1 MKPGTLR
8 IGAPLNGLIE
18 PTDQPEERSYPK
30 KVLKMRLGSSV
41 ALPWAIVRYCLNGTR
56 FSVASVYEHAELVD
70 EGFRGWEYA
79 ARECGKQEGGMRLWI
94 REGFF
99 LPCRENAAK
108 ALMRIPEL
116 FLEAL
121 AESAGFVDL
130 RELVNAV
137 NSLPSGSD
145 SENFVDRSHS

>member
-1 MKPGTLR
+1 MKPGILR

-18 PTDQPEERSYPK
+18 PTDQPEEQSRPK
-30 KVLKMRLGSSV
+30 KIPAMRLDSSV
-41 ALPWAIVRYCLNGTR
+41 ALPWTIVLHCLNGKK
-56 FSVASVYEHAELVD
+56 FSLASVYEHAELVD

-79 ARECGKQEGGMRLWI
+79 ARACGKQEGGMQLWI
-94 REGFF
+94 LDGCF